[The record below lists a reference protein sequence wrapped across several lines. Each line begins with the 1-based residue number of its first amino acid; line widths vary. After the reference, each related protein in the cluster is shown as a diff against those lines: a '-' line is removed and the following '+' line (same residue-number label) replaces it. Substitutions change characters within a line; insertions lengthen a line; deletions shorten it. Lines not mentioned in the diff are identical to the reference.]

1 VKYEQGLAFQL
12 RLRGRDEQ
20 EIGEILRELRAHGVA
35 PSELTNEF
43 GTPEEYAS
51 GFEKSKRKTL
61 GSRVTVWAAIAA
73 VMWVVAW
80 IAVGLIRKHVLGIE
94 APLEGIIASPF
105 ISGGAV
111 AIIALGVV
119 GGFLTD
125 LLRPAPRT

>member
-20 EIGEILRELRAHGVA
+20 EIAEILRELRAHGVA
-35 PSELTNEF
+35 PGELENEF

-61 GSRVTVWAAIAA
+61 GSRVTVWGVIAA
-73 VMWVVAW
+73 VTWVLAW
-80 IAVGLIRKHVLGIE
+80 IAIGLVRKHVLGIE
-94 APLEGIIASPF
+94 PPLEGIIAGPL
-105 ISGGAV
+105 ISVGSLAIV
-111 AIIALGVV
+111 AAGLL

-125 LLRPAPRT
+125 LLRPAPRV